1 MSDIFAY
8 VKNTTYDERLTKSK
22 KILKMYEG
30 KVPVIIEKTKGDSLI
45 DKNSN
50 SNSKY
55 IVPGDLTVA
64 GFQRI
69 LRKKLELNECQS
81 IYISCNNTIL
91 PGSYDI
97 SSVYNNHKATD
108 GFLYLRYCSE
118 NVFG

>member
-22 KILKMYEG
+22 KIIKTYPG
-30 KVPVIIEKTKGDSLI
+30 KVPVIIEKNKGDSLVL
-45 DKNSN
+45 NGT

-55 IVPGDLTVA
+55 IVPGDLNVA

-81 IYISCNNTIL
+81 IYICCNNNIL
-91 PGSYDI
+91 PGSYEI
-97 SSVYNNHKATD
+97 SSIYNKHKSDD
-108 GFLYLRYCSE
+108 GFLYLKYCSE